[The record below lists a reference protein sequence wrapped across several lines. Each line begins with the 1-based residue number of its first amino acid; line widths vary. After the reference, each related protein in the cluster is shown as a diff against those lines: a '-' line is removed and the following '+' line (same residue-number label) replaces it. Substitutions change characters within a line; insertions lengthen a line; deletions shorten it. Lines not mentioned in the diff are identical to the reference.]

1 MKAKLFFASIFLL
14 SSLQT
19 IFSQEYHPMLNNSSW
34 LLYDLVSCCRPSQER
49 TIEQGTDVVIGSYT
63 YKQFIDPFPS
73 HDSNFNL
80 INTVYIRE
88 DVAERKVY
96 KIVNGVDFLL
106 YDFNLENSSVISQYG
121 NTFTATVDYITLNNG
136 DRKRITLKSSEEY
149 CGQNLTMV
157 WIEGV
162 GSNKHPF
169 YPEHNMYNVCSA
181 GGGLMVFTKCSF
193 QNGEH
198 VYGNANCSNTI
209 ELGVNEEQFSNQN
222 VTFSPN
228 PFTTALTIQSE
239 TAFSD
244 STLKLY
250 NSVGQLVKEMTNQS
264 GKEIVLN
271 KENLN
276 NGLYF
281 IQLFEKGKLVKS
293 SKVLVE

>member
-1 MKAKLFFASIFLL
+1 MKAKLLFAAFFLL

-34 LLYDLVSCCRPSQER
+34 LLYDMVSCCRPSQEAS
-49 TIEQGTDVVIGSYT
+49 IEPGTDVVIGSYT
-63 YKQFIDPFPS
+63 YKQFVDPFPS
-73 HDSNFNL
+73 YDSNLN
-80 INTVYIRE
+80 ISNTVYIRE
-88 DVAERKVY
+88 DIAERKVY

-121 NTFTATVDYITLNNG
+121 NTFTATVDYITVNNG
-136 DRKRITLKSSEEY
+136 DRKRITLQSSEEY
-149 CGQNLTMV
+149 CGENLTMI

-162 GSNKHPF
+162 GSDKHPF

-181 GGGLMVFTKCSF
+181 GGGVMVYTKCSF

-198 VYGNANCSNTI
+198 VYGNANCSSTI
-209 ELGVNEEQFSNQN
+209 ELGVNEGQFSNLKL
-222 VTFSPN
+222 TFSPN
-228 PFTTALTIQSE
+228 PFTTALTIHSE

-264 GKEIVLN
+264 GKAIVLN
-271 KENLN
+271 RDNLN
-276 NGLYF
+276 SGLYY